1 MKWTRGTRSGDI
13 EDRRGQ
19 PIPRG
24 ARRSIQLGAGGVSV
38 VIVVLVLQALGVDI
52 SGLFGGGSSTRRTDT
67 RTETRTEN
75 RTTTTQ
81 GSGSARPPA
90 EDPDSELVDFIT
102 FVITDIQDTF
112 TKVVDEQGSPGPTAG
127 KYRRAKLVIFTE
139 AVDTQCGVSSS
150 AIGPFYCPPDENAYI
165 DLSFYRDLKQ
175 RFGAPGDFAQA
186 YVLAHEI
193 GHHLQTVFGI
203 SQMVDR
209 KAGRD
214 KKKRNEWS
222 VRQELQADC
231 FAGVWSF
238 SANQRQLLEIGD
250 VEEALTA
257 AAAIGDDRLQKAAGR
272 KVNAETW
279 THGSSEMRVRW
290 FKRGFEAGRFD
301 ACDTYSV
308 PNL

>member
-13 EDRRGQ
+13 DDRRGQ
-19 PIPRG
+19 PIPRA
-24 ARRSIQLGAGGVSV
+24 ARRGIQIGAGGVGV
-38 VIVVLVLQALGVDI
+38 AIFLVILQALGVDV
-52 SGLFGGGSSTRRTDT
+52 SGLFGGGSTT
-67 RTETRTEN
+67 RTETRTDN
-75 RTTTTQ
+75 RTTAS
-81 GSGSARPPA
+81 GSGSAAKKTPA
-90 EDPDSELVDFIT
+90 EDPDSDLVDFIT
-102 FVITDIQDTF
+102 FVITDIQDSF
-112 TKVVDEQGSPGPTAG
+112 TKIIDEQGSPGPTPG

-139 AVDTQCGVSSS
+139 AVDTKCGVSSS

-165 DLSFYRDLKQ
+165 DLSFYRDLKA

-214 KKKRNEWS
+214 AKSRNAWS
-222 VRQELQADC
+222 VKQELQADC
-231 FAGVWSF
+231 FAGVWAH
-238 SANQRQLLEIGD
+238 SAKQRDLLEIGD
-250 VEEALTA
+250 VDEALTA

-279 THGSSEMRVRW
+279 THGSSDMRVRW
-290 FKRGFEAGRFD
+290 FKRGYESGRL
-301 ACDTYSV
+301 AECDTYSAV
-308 PNL
+308 NL